1 MGKDFGRKRKRRSR
15 RKCGLPCLPQ
25 DSGLLYASY
34 TLVFVPSRP
43 SARRS
48 LRRNLVRNGSQLL
61 HKFQRTRRDGPI
73 AYIVRTNEVSPSD
86 VFEPAEFA
94 SVFFFLFLCKKGERK
109 KGSSECGPSM
119 NKFLRPK
126 QERVSQACLRAFFLS
141 EKSTL
146 LRVRGAMPWARIFLF
161 MGGPQKTTR
170 GR

>member
-1 MGKDFGRKRKRRSR
+1 MSFVSFPHLVYIVYQIFWEKSNFFWGKILGGKGSAEGGG
-15 RKCGLPCLPQ
+15 KCGMPCLPQ
-25 DSGLLYASY
+25 DNGLLYASY

-43 SARRS
+43 SAGRG

-109 KGSSECGPSM
+109 KGSSECGPSIAA
-119 NKFLRPK
+119 
-126 QERVSQACLRAFFLS
+126 EARA
-141 EKSTL
+141 
-146 LRVRGAMPWARIFLF
+146 
-161 MGGPQKTTR
+161 
-170 GR
+170 

>member
-1 MGKDFGRKRKRRSR
+1 MSFLSSSCVYSISDFLGKVKFLWGKILGGKGNAEVEG
-15 RKCGLPCLPQ
+15 KCGVPCLPQ
-25 DSGLLYASY
+25 DIGLLYASY

-43 SARRS
+43 PAGRG

-126 QERVSQACLRAFFLS
+126 QERESQACLRVLS
-141 EKSTL
+141 
-146 LRVRGAMPWARIFLF
+146 
-161 MGGPQKTTR
+161 
-170 GR
+170 

>member
-1 MGKDFGRKRKRRSR
+1 MSFLSSSCVYSISDFLGKVKFLWGKILR
-15 RKCGLPCLPQ
+15 RKKDTEVGGKCGMPCLPQ
-25 DSGLLYASY
+25 DNGLLYASY

-43 SARRS
+43 SASRGF
-48 LRRNLVRNGSQLL
+48 RRNLVRNGSQLL

-109 KGSSECGPSM
+109 KDSSERGPSM

-126 QERVSQACLRAFFLS
+126 QERVSQACLRVLS
-141 EKSTL
+141 
-146 LRVRGAMPWARIFLF
+146 
-161 MGGPQKTTR
+161 
-170 GR
+170 

>member
-1 MGKDFGRKRKRRSR
+1 MGKVKFLWGKILGGKRNAEVGG
-15 RKCGLPCLPQ
+15 KCGLPCLPQ
-25 DSGLLYASY
+25 DIGLLYASY

-43 SARRS
+43 SASRG

-126 QERVSQACLRAFFLS
+126 QERVSQACLRVFS
-141 EKSTL
+141 
-146 LRVRGAMPWARIFLF
+146 
-161 MGGPQKTTR
+161 
-170 GR
+170 

>member
-1 MGKDFGRKRKRRSR
+1 MFLSSSCVYSISDFLIKVKFLWGKILGGKGNAEVEGKR
-15 RKCGLPCLPQ
+15 GLPCLPQ
-25 DSGLLYASY
+25 NNGLLYASY

-43 SARRS
+43 PARRS
-48 LRRNLVRNGSQLL
+48 LRRNLARNGSQLL

-126 QERVSQACLRAFFLS
+126 QERVSQACLCAFS
-141 EKSTL
+141 
-146 LRVRGAMPWARIFLF
+146 
-161 MGGPQKTTR
+161 
-170 GR
+170 

>member
-1 MGKDFGRKRKRRSR
+1 M
-15 RKCGLPCLPQ
+15 PYLPQ
-25 DSGLLYASY
+25 DNGLLYASY

-43 SARRS
+43 PARRGF
-48 LRRNLVRNGSQLL
+48 RRNLVRNGSQLL

-109 KGSSECGPSM
+109 KDGSECGPSM

-126 QERVSQACLRAFFLS
+126 QERVSQACLRVFS
-141 EKSTL
+141 
-146 LRVRGAMPWARIFLF
+146 
-161 MGGPQKTTR
+161 
-170 GR
+170 